1 MNIVYA
7 LLLLLPGR
15 NNHQEWQDRASAML
29 FLGHALLQLIAQQ
42 GGHSACLTFYLKRKR
57 YAYGWS
63 CAAAFRIPKLTPAA
77 KGKIKYGVSALNKIL
92 VSKGIIDGENSH

>member
-1 MNIVYA
+1 MPSSCSCLAGIINRSGKFGKCNAVYGMFFCRFA
-7 LLLLLPGR
+7 V
-15 NNHQEWQDRASAML
+15 
-29 FLGHALLQLIAQQ
+29 QLIAQQ
-42 GGHSACLTFYLKRKR
+42 VGDSACLTFYLKRKR

-92 VSKGIIDGENSH
+92 VSKWIIDGENSH